1 MDASTTLRLQPAA
14 LEIPA
19 AKKALN
25 RLLRLK
31 PAFSLNSPY
40 SPQRPA
46 LKTYIEQQFSN
57 TYGATITEFLPLLSS
72 MECNGNISAV
82 AGIRP
87 AQKTELFVERY
98 LDAPIEVILSQLN
111 QTSIDRSSIVEIGNL
126 SATHRGATLLFFVV
140 QIAMLHEAGIKWDVF
155 AATHQVG
162 TIMSKLNFISLE
174 LGPADPA
181 RLGDDASNW
190 GSYYDTQP
198 TILATNIAATME
210 NLRQSPLTA
219 AVLVLFKDTITE
231 LAQSLRS

>member
-1 MDASTTLRLQPAA
+1 MEATTTLSLQPAG

-31 PAFSLNSPY
+31 PAFSFNNPY

-46 LKTYIEQQFSN
+46 LETYIGQQFAS
-57 TYGATITEFLPLLSS
+57 TYDAKITEFLPILSS
-72 MECNGNISAV
+72 MECHGNISAV

-87 AQKTELFVERY
+87 ARETDLFIEQY

-155 AATHQVG
+155 AATNQVE
-162 TIMSKLNFISLE
+162 TIMSKLNFVSLE

-181 RLGDDASNW
+181 RLGDDAKNW

-198 TILATNIAATME
+198 TILATDITATME

-219 AVLVLFKDTITE
+219 AVLMLFKDTITQ
-231 LAQSLRS
+231 LAQSLR

>member
-1 MDASTTLRLQPAA
+1 MDATTTISLQPSA

-19 AKKALN
+19 ANKALS

-31 PAFSLNSPY
+31 PAFSLNNPY

-46 LKTYIEQQFSN
+46 LETYIGQQFSN

-87 AQKTELFVERY
+87 AQNTELFVERY

-111 QTSIDRSSIVEIGNL
+111 QTRIDRSSIVEIGNL

-155 AATHQVG
+155 AATHQVA

-181 RLGDDASNW
+181 CLGDDASNW

-198 TILATNIAATME
+198 TILATDIAATME

-219 AVLVLFKDTITE
+219 AVLVLFKDTITQ

>member
-1 MDASTTLRLQPAA
+1 MDATTTLHLQPAA

-31 PAFSLNSPY
+31 PAFSLNNPY

-46 LKTYIEQQFSN
+46 LETYIGQQFSD

-87 AQKTELFVERY
+87 ARQTDLFVEQY

-155 AATHQVG
+155 AATNQVE
-162 TIMSKLNFISLE
+162 TIMSKLNFVSLD
-174 LGPADPA
+174 LGPADPS
-181 RLGDDASNW
+181 RLGDDASSW
-190 GSYYDTQP
+190 GSYYETQP
-198 TILATNIAATME
+198 TILATDITATMD

-231 LAQSLRS
+231 LAQSLRT